1 MTVPRRSGDRSGV
14 SIGTVLSQLRA
25 EFPDVTISKIR
36 FLESEGLVQPDRTAA
51 GYRQFSTTDV
61 ERLRYVLAAQ
71 RDHYLPL
78 RVIKDYLDARD
89 RGESIQHFPGQTPER
104 PAASRWPTA
113 PRPLVSACS
122 DAVPSVAPDGAVEP
136 AQADLLGGAGA
147 GRLTQEELLAA
158 AGISGAMLTQ
168 LEQFGLVR
176 PGPAGFYDTDAVLV
190 AKTAQ
195 AMTEFGLEPRHLRA
209 FRASADREVGLLTQI
224 VTPMSRQRDPDA
236 RARADEVV
244 RELAVLS
251 VRLHALLVK
260 VGLRG
265 VTGT

>member
-1 MTVPRRSGDRSGV
+1 M
-14 SIGTVLSQLRA
+14 SIGAVLGQLRT

-36 FLESEGLVQPDRTAA
+36 FLESEGLVRPDRTAA
-51 GYRQFSTTDV
+51 GYRQFSATDV

-78 RVIKDYLDARD
+78 RVIKEYLDARD
-89 RGESIQHFPGQTPER
+89 RGEPAQHFPGQPCER
-104 PAASRWPTA
+104 TAATRWPA
-113 PRPLVSACS
+113 PPRQLLSACPRAVPDGNP
-122 DAVPSVAPDGAVEP
+122 DAVVEP
-136 AQADLLGGAGA
+136 TAAELFAGA
-147 GRLTQEELLAA
+147 GTGRVTQEELLAA
-158 AGISGAMLTQ
+158 AQISGAVLTQ

-176 PGPAGFYDTDAVLV
+176 PGPAGFYDTDAVQV
-190 AKTAQ
+190 VKTAQ

-209 FRASADREVGLLTQI
+209 FRASADREVGLLAQI
-224 VTPMSRQRDPDA
+224 VTPMTRQRDPDA

-265 VTGT
+265 VTGP